1 MHPFIHVFDFIAT
14 LLKFEKSECA
24 FEQWANISHTPQKHS
39 TLQNS
44 TAACCP
50 MSCGQR
56 RQSWSNYPR
65 RPTAAGALLLVS
77 GMIVGDEEEDDDN
90 DGEFVA
96 DDD

>member
-1 MHPFIHVFDFIAT
+1 MFDFIAT

-44 TAACCP
+44 TAASCP
-50 MSCGQR
+50 KCPAAKDGR
-56 RQSWSNYPR
+56 ANYPR

-77 GMIVGDEEEDDDN
+77 GVIVGDEEEDDDN
-90 DGEFVA
+90 D
-96 DDD
+96 DD